1 MNLPIIET
9 CLKIVA
15 KKVHHNLLNT
25 TTTHLLL
32 CAKQD
37 EYDDTEKL

>member
-15 KKVHHNLLNT
+15 KKVHHTLLR
-25 TTTHLLL
+25 TTTHHLF

-37 EYDDTEKL
+37 EYVDTEKL